1 MSRQKLA
8 TPTSLSV
15 ATTRRRFLARV
26 ATGAAAATF
35 SRPFINRGWAAEAL
49 VVRDPGGPFTKAYAE
64 AFYQPFTK
72 ETGIEIT
79 QVTAPNDPV
88 GLVKAQVDNK
98 TYTWDAF
105 ILSLGDATSLGTK
118 YLEELNLSGPDVS
131 EVLPQARSSVFLG
144 TDTYSTIFAYR
155 TDTIKSSAPESW
167 IDFWDVSKFPG
178 RRSLRK
184 FPVDT
189 MEEAVLAT
197 GVDPNKLYPFE
208 FDTAFKSLDK
218 IKPQINVWWTGGA
231 QSSQLMKSGEVD
243 MCAMWNGR
251 AQSAIDDGAPAR
263 IVWNGGLYAF
273 EGFCIGKGNPK
284 ADLARKFIAYCAN
297 AQRQAAYTPFLSYGP
312 TNQNAYKYIGA
323 EKAKTLPTAP
333 DNFKGMTYQDNIYW
347 GKNLDAALDK
357 FNAWILG

>member
-1 MSRQKLA
+1 MSRRKA
-8 TPTSLSV
+8 AVSSASGT
-15 ATTRRRFLARV
+15 ATTRRRFLTRTAI
-26 ATGAAAATF
+26 GAAALTLPC
-35 SRPFINRGWAAEAL
+35 PFVNRGWAAQTI

-64 AFYQPFTK
+64 AFYKPFTK

-98 TYTWDAF
+98 SYTWDAF

-118 YLEELNLSGPDVS
+118 YLEELNLTGPDVS
-131 EVLPQARSSVFLG
+131 EVLPQARSPVFLG
-144 TDTYSTIFAYR
+144 TDTYSTILAYR
-155 TDTIKSSAPESW
+155 TDTIKGAGPESW
-167 IDFWDVSKFPG
+167 ADFWNVSKFAV

-189 MEEAVLAT
+189 MEEAVLAS
-197 GVDPNKLYPFE
+197 GVDPKKLYPFE
-208 FDTAFKSLDK
+208 FGTAFKMLDQ
-218 IKPQINVWWTGGA
+218 IKPHVNVWWTGGA
-231 QSSQLMKSGEVD
+231 QASQLIKTGEVD
-243 MCAMWNGR
+243 MCATWNGR
-251 AQSAIDDGAPAR
+251 AQAAIDDGAPAR

-284 ADLARKFIAYCAN
+284 ADLARKFITSCAN
-297 AQRQAAYTPFLSYGP
+297 AQRQAAYTAFLSYGP
-312 TNQNAYKYIGA
+312 TNQNAYKHISP
-323 EKAKTLPTAP
+323 EKAKNLPTAP
-333 DNFKGMTYQDNIYW
+333 DNFKGMTYQDNVFW